1 MGGSHLLDQSRG
13 FQVGTIAGVEPKI
26 RGPKK
31 GRGTPTYPN
40 RGSKIGVIVGVALG
54 RKPKMG

>member
-1 MGGSHLLDQSRG
+1 MGLLLELS
-13 FQVGTIAGVEPKI
+13 PKLEAQ
-26 RGPKK
+26 KK